1 MSPRPGPRPG
11 SRPGPAAQTGTRVL
25 VALLMLALCVCAR
38 PDSDKVHALLRS
50 VSLAPDKHQQE
61 LSLLSS
67 LLLSELLSLENDSL
81 QDPDPEGVH
90 VDPEGVHVDPEGV
103 HVDPA
108 GVHVQ
113 RNALLLAPRE
123 RKAGCKNFFWKT
135 FTSC

>member
-1 MSPRPGPRPG
+1 M
-11 SRPGPAAQTGTRVL
+11 RVL

-38 PDSDKVHALLRS
+38 PDSDKLHALLRS
-50 VSLAPDKHQQE
+50 AQLGPDKQQHD

-67 LLLSELLSLENDSL
+67 LLLSELLSLENDSV
-81 QDPDPEGVH
+81 QDPDTEGAH
-90 VDPEGVHVDPEGV
+90 VDSEGMRT
-103 HVDPA
+103 DPA

-113 RNALLLAPRE
+113 RDALLLAPRE